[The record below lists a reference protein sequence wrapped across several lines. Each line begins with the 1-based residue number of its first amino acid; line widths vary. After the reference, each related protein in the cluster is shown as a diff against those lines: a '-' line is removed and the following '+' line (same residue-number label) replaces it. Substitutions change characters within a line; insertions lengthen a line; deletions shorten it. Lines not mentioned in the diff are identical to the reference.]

1 MVDPKFGT
9 KRVCEACDG
18 KFYDLNKNPVV
29 CPLCGNDFDPDAASS
44 PVAYVA
50 KVAPVQDPPEKDDDE
65 TPRDENEISLDD
77 IVEED
82 GDEGDDELAEFDDG
96 AVLVD
101 DEEDDA
107 LLEDEAGAGEF
118 IEGDDED

>member
-29 CPLCGNDFDPDAASS
+29 CPLCGNDFDPDAAST
-44 PVAYVA
+44 PVAHVA
-50 KVAPVQDPPEKDDDE
+50 EVAPVQDPPEKDDDE

>member
-29 CPLCGNDFDPDAASS
+29 CPLCGYSFDPNAASNS
-44 PVAYVA
+44 VAPVTE
-50 KVAPVQDPPEKDDDE
+50 VAPVQDRPEKDDDE
-65 TPRDENEISLDD
+65 TPKDENEISLDD